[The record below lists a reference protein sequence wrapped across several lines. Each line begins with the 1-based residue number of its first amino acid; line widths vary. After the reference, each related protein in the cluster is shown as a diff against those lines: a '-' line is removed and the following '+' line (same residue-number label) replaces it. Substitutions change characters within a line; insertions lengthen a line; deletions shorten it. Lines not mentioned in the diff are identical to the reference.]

1 MVSGVA
7 SIQEIFNFEFE
18 DKSLNGVIAE
28 FGNRRNVYLSI
39 PKYQREYTWEDNKIK
54 TFVDDIYINSKFLG
68 IIVLEKNRKHNC
80 LDIVDG
86 QQRITTLILVCV
98 CLYNI
103 LQKEEETVKAN
114 EIMAVLEHQNNL
126 ILWNDSVGKFIHK
139 RENELY
145 INVLEED
152 DIYRQGA
159 KFKEA
164 YDVIYKKIKSYK
176 SDISK
181 REWKTKL
188 IQMVMHVFD
197 CQMVLFVNVISKN
210 EGSIEEIYIDINEKA
225 QRLDEESIFKGYCF
239 SKIKDSSMQE
249 NLKCQW
255 IDIKQ
260 DFYKIKDLHFK
271 DLSSLL
277 HKYLLIKERTTR
289 ISEHLH
295 INGKHYLEDKHP
307 SEIVHLLKEFNLFEK
322 NLYIYKTN
330 IDSKTYRFSD
340 LAKVKRTIDDDLD
353 FLKKISNYILF
364 AKQNIY
370 KLAFLH
376 YIDVN
381 LTMTTKVSQVD
392 LQSFFRLYYVY
403 FFICVDIFQI
413 RTRSYLPIKVIE
425 AIDENESILE
435 SLYEEIRMILE
446 QKSDSVRFVINKGN
460 FKLLYSILDTVESK
474 RSNNKLI
481 EIKLKSYSTKTI
493 EHLIIND
500 SLKLNWKRKQGDEYK
515 FSEELYLEYKEFKDL
530 ENNLILVSNKDN
542 EAMGTFDIITKIGYI
557 EKNNLDKSKH
567 ISIYLNY
574 IKSLNSYKLL
584 VEAKNEDLSK
594 IEVLKRYKDFL
605 SDYFSTEKINTLSS
619 NLYSVFRRKIWEL

>member
-1 MVSGVA
+1 MIWTS
-7 SIQEIFNFEFE
+7 
-18 DKSLNGVIAE
+18 
-28 FGNRRNVYLSI
+28 
-39 PKYQREYTWEDNKIK
+39 
-54 TFVDDIYINSKFLG
+54 
-68 IIVLEKNRKHNC
+68 
-80 LDIVDG
+80 
-86 QQRITTLILVCV
+86 
-98 CLYNI
+98 
-103 LQKEEETVKAN
+103 
-114 EIMAVLEHQNNL
+114 
-126 ILWNDSVGKFIHK
+126 
-139 RENELY
+139 
-145 INVLEED
+145 
-152 DIYRQGA
+152 
-159 KFKEA
+159 
-164 YDVIYKKIKSYK
+164 
-176 SDISK
+176 
-181 REWKTKL
+181 
-188 IQMVMHVFD
+188 
-197 CQMVLFVNVISKN
+197 
-210 EGSIEEIYIDINEKA
+210 
-225 QRLDEESIFKGYCF
+225 
-239 SKIKDSSMQE
+239 
-249 NLKCQW
+249 
-255 IDIKQ
+255 
-260 DFYKIKDLHFK
+260 
-271 DLSSLL
+271 
-277 HKYLLIKERTTR
+277 
-289 ISEHLH
+289 
-295 INGKHYLEDKHP
+295 
-307 SEIVHLLKEFNLFEK
+307 
-322 NLYIYKTN
+322 
-330 IDSKTYRFSD
+330 
-340 LAKVKRTIDDDLD
+340 
-353 FLKKISNYILF
+353 LKKSPITYYL
-364 AKQNIY
+364 QNKIY